1 MFGLLAQFT
10 DTPLYS
16 DKIKPFMEQSTP
28 NLVEFVKRM
37 KERYWPDWAQIC
49 ETLAL
54 NPEDMKKEE
63 PAPPPAVVVAQ
74 TEAAPAV
81 TATTTETT
89 TVVQTQEG

>member
-1 MFGLLAQFT
+1 LFGLLAQFT

-63 PAPPPAVVVAQ
+63 PAPPAIVVAQ
-74 TEAAPAV
+74 TETTPAV
-81 TATTTETT
+81 TATTTETI